1 MEKKSVQIFNLRQ
14 DIYYYNYDREI
25 LMNHYEN
32 ETLAI
37 VTTQPNAKIIWSGLI
52 MALVPVFIIPGRI
65 YSSR

>member
-1 MEKKSVQIFNLRQ
+1 
-14 DIYYYNYDREI
+14 
-25 LMNHYEN
+25 MNHYEN